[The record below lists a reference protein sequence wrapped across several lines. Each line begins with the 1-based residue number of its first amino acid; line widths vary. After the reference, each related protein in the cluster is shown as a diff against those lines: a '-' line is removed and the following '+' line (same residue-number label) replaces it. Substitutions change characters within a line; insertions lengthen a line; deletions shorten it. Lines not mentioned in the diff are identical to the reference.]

1 MSEGY
6 YSWKSRRAKL
16 VRECEELGLPTDG
29 SNNRLAAEIHHAKNP
44 PVAIPVAPA
53 PDERL
58 ALIRRRDR
66 AAAGRLVA
74 RSSRGRWADE
84 GGYSTPAEAFNDLY
98 GEVA

>member
-6 YSWKSRRAKL
+6 YSWKSRRAEL

-29 SNNRLAAEIHHAKNP
+29 SNNHLAAAIRHAKNP
-44 PVAIPVAPA
+44 PAPFPEAPA

-66 AAAGRLVA
+66 AAANRLVA
-74 RSSRGRWADE
+74 RSSRGRWAE
-84 GGYSTPAEAFNDLY
+84 PGGYSTPTEAFNDLY